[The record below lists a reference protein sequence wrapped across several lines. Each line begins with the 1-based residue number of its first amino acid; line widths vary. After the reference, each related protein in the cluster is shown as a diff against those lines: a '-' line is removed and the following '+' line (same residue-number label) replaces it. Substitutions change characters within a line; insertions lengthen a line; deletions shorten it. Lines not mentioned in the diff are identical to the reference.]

1 MTRLWPALIL
11 APLFALASI
20 SFSYMLAT
28 PACRTGHG
36 WLLHLPTLGFLAV
49 NIVLTVLAA
58 STLQTA
64 RREFLPL
71 VATWVGAFFS
81 LVVAAQWLAVLFIP
95 PCQS

>member
-20 SFSYMLAT
+20 SFGYMLAT

-36 WLLHLPTLGFLAV
+36 WLLHASVLFFLALNV
-49 NIVLTVLAA
+49 ATTGLAWTALAA
-58 STLQTA
+58 A

>member
-1 MTRLWPALIL
+1 MTRVWPALIL

-20 SFSYMLAT
+20 SFGYMLAT
-28 PACRTGHG
+28 PACRTGHH
-36 WLLHLPTLGFLAV
+36 WILHASVLFFLALNV
-49 NIVLTVLAA
+49 ATTSLAGSA
-58 STLQTA
+58 LSGA
-64 RREFLPL
+64 RREFVPL